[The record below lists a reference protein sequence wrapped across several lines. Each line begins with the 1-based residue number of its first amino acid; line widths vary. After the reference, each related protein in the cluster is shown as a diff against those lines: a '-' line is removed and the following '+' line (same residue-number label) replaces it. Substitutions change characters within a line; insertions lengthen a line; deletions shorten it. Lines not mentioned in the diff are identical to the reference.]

1 MYLPFHKQGSTTAFL
16 SLPEKEYPLIRTYRP
31 EDLEALKEITVICFE
46 GVSIDHNI
54 EKKFGQFAET
64 DWRARKAKHVDADVS
79 ANPNGVFVF
88 EENGKVMGY
97 ISTRIDHDSK
107 IGQIPNLSVLPEC
120 RGKGAGKA
128 LMKAAFDYFEEQ
140 GMSVAKIETL
150 DQNEI
155 GQNFYPRSGFTEV
168 ARQIHYAMPLKDRKL

>member
-1 MYLPFHKQGSTTAFL
+1 M
-16 SLPEKEYPLIRTYRP
+16 IRPYRP
-31 EDLEALKEITVICFE
+31 EDLETLRRITVICFE

-79 ANPNGVFVF
+79 ANPEGVFVY
-88 EENGKVMGY
+88 EEDGNVLGY

-107 IGQIPNLSVLPEC
+107 VGQIPNLSVLPEC

-128 LMKAAFDYFEEQ
+128 LMKAAFDYFEAQ
-140 GMSVAKIETL
+140 GILVAKIETL
-150 DQNEI
+150 DQNAI

>member
-1 MYLPFHKQGSTTAFL
+1 M
-16 SLPEKEYPLIRTYRP
+16 IRTYKP
-31 EDLEALKEITVICFE
+31 SDLPALREITVICFE

-54 EKKFGQFAET
+54 EKTFGQFTDT
-64 DWRARKAKHVDADVS
+64 DWKARKAKHVDADVA
-79 ANPNGVFVF
+79 ANPDGVFVY
-88 EENGKVMGY
+88 EENGEGY

-107 IGQIPNLSVLPEC
+107 IGQIPNLSVLPAC

-140 GMSVAKIETL
+140 GMAVAKIETL
-150 DQNEI
+150 EQNKI
-155 GQNFYPRSGFTEV
+155 GRTFYPRSGFTEV